1 MYSVRVCTT
10 NDRDL
15 PPPELGPGLT
25 WDRLTEVL
33 ARGVSSEAAGLLAE
47 PIHDDLRG
55 QTHWHITSQDDP
67 QPIGGLS
74 EDEQDRLLA
83 RLDAL
88 LRDIQKFAAQT
99 EAQGGDP
106 NLRLA
111 AALRTI
117 LAVPDERAHVWLADG
132 KPVLTA
138 WGRAA
143 DVLAQPG
150 AQRFVK
156 RRSDASLLG
165 DGAGATII
173 GSSNRPIGGP
183 SDGAGTGAGAAP
195 NGAVALGGPGIGASS
210 AAMAPA
216 SAAPV
221 AVPRGPLWPAAL
233 LWALFTVLVL
243 LAYYTLLPAC
253 GLNLPFASGLS
264 DQCRYAEK
272 ADLAAERVKNA
283 ALRDAIAAAELQV
296 AQNRGACAGPQKD
309 SLLDNPQGNP
319 PSLKDAEERVQQ
331 ANVSTN
337 SKFDITLVWNGR
349 EDLDLHVFCA
359 DGHIFYGSRSGC
371 GGILDIDRNSK
382 KSEAIDNPVEH
393 IGWQDDP
400 PAGDYRVEVVLFDR
414 YELPTRN
421 IPFNVII
428 RNPTGQREYKGEIQ
442 QPRTPMQV
450 VNFRR

>member
-1 MYSVRVCTT
+1 MYSARVCTT

-15 PPPELGPGLT
+15 PPPELGPGLS

-33 ARGVSSEAAGLLAE
+33 ARGVSAEAAGLLAE

-55 QTHWHITSQDDP
+55 QTHWHVTSQDDP
-67 QPIGGLS
+67 QPISALS

-83 RLDAL
+83 RLDARRQEIL
-88 LRDIQKFAAQT
+88 QFAAQT

-117 LAVPDERAHVWLADG
+117 LVVPDERAHVWSADG

-138 WGRAA
+138 WGRAT
-143 DVLAQPG
+143 DILAQPG
-150 AQRFVK
+150 VQRFVK

-165 DGAGATII
+165 DGAGGGSIV

-183 SDGAGTGAGAAP
+183 PHGAAP
-195 NGAVALGGPGIGASS
+195 GVSAGPGDPGIEASS
-210 AAMAPA
+210 AATGAV
-216 SAAPV
+216 AA
-221 AVPRGPLWPAAL
+221 AVIELRWPAAL
-233 LWALFTVLVL
+233 LWALFAVLVL

-253 GLNLPFASGLS
+253 GLNLPFASSLS
-264 DQCRYAEK
+264 NQCRYAEK
-272 ADLAAERVKNA
+272 ADLAAERIKNA
-283 ALRDAIAAAELQV
+283 SLRDAISAAELQV
-296 AQNRGACAGPQKD
+296 AQNRGACTAQKD
-309 SLLDNPQGNP
+309 SLLDNQQTNP

-331 ANVSTN
+331 ANVSN
-337 SKFDITLVWNGR
+337 ESKFDIILVWNGR

-400 PAGDYRVEVVLFDR
+400 PTGDYRVEVVLFDR
-414 YELPTRN
+414 YELPPRN

-428 RNPTGQREYKGEIQ
+428 RDPTGQREYKGQIQ
-442 QPRTPMQV
+442 QPKTPMQV
-450 VNFRR
+450 VNFHR